1 MKNWKGDLLKRKRL
15 VAAMVIIALVLALG
29 FIAGL
34 TLDSTRRIEVG
45 EYESAPRTEVTV
57 TQTATLP
64 AIPGKEVAVPSAALE
79 VIGRKIVYDARV
91 SLEVRDVDSTV
102 NRVKTIA
109 EELRGYVSEMSVSK
123 GDKVKTGSV
132 TLKVPQADFY
142 TAIQRVEQ
150 LGQVKD
156 KKIGSMDVTERYV
169 DLKARLENAQRQEQ
183 RLLELMGKA
192 SQVSDV
198 LNVEREL
205 GRIREQ
211 IELYTGQLNFLERRV
226 EYSMIN
232 VTLSEPN
239 PPQLLPEADWG
250 DALRTGLWGLLVVSQ
265 GLIILGLSI
274 IPLAVV
280 GVPIY
285 YVYMRWRRKKS
296 TTRS

>member
-1 MKNWKGDLLKRKRL
+1 M

-34 TLDSTRRIEVG
+34 TLDSTRRIGGG
-45 EYESAPRTEVTV
+45 EYGSAPRTEVTV
-57 TQTATLP
+57 TQTATLA
-64 AIPGKEVAVPSAALE
+64 AIPGKEAAAPTAALD
-79 VIGRKIVYDARV
+79 VVGRKIVYDARV
-91 SLEVRDVDSTV
+91 SLEVRDVDSTA

-109 EELRGYVSEMSVSK
+109 EEFNGYISEMSVSK
-123 GDKVKTGSV
+123 VDKVKTGSV

-156 KKIGSMDVTERYV
+156 KKIGSEDVTERYV
-169 DLKARLENAQRQEQ
+169 DLKARLVNAQREEQ
-183 RLLELMGKA
+183 RLLEIMGKA
-192 SQVSDV
+192 SQVSDM
-198 LNVEREL
+198 LNIEREL

-211 IELYTGQLNFLERRV
+211 IERYTGQLNYLERRV
-226 EYSMIN
+226 EYSTIN
-232 VTLSEPN
+232 VTLSEPS

-250 DALRTGLWGLLVVSQ
+250 DTLKTGLWGLLIVSQ
-265 GLIILGLSI
+265 GLIVLGLTI

-296 TTRS
+296 TTQS